1 MTSSKSFR
9 ATLLPSSLS
18 LSSFRSHSHHGS
30 DSKPKSD
37 SDSSL
42 RKTPNE
48 NGQPPALQPADGP
61 QKSLEPVVERS
72 PDAERPTSRMR
83 NQKSKPW
90 SSRISSLI
98 PSLTLQTTD
107 QRPMSIQRKPIAV
120 MASPNEPP
128 PPPPPPPQ
136 HPAASFDA
144 PLAPLDNPPHLP
156 APLDPPHLPAPFDP
170 PPPPPSGPPPPPPPQ
185 PALYSVAES
194 TSPSSVAGDGSTI
207 FESDHQQSDT
217 SSLPYPRHS
226 PPQPPQS
233 KVYPAPETPAVASQI
248 SLLVMPQ
255 SEIISPLDDADLLRQ
270 ATEPMPPS
278 PSLYSAPNT
287 PAVDHD
293 VPVPALP
300 PLGVDAHLQINPV
313 IMDPTPPSPVPE
325 TTAFSIAGV
334 LHESTGSNH
343 SLVGN
348 NRNSFG
354 QDMPLNG
361 GLEDSANR
369 PRSMS
374 YSERNDSLPPMQGL
388 KTRQTAPLP
397 EPRGRSVSARVNS
410 TIMEGGSRLSTS
422 TNLRPM
428 STINQSPTRRKLR
441 RSWMPGRSRSNSMD
455 ANHANNMEA
464 WVMSDDTKVEYNTAF
479 LKNGEK
485 VPELWNENGA
495 VLVYLYPK
503 SSGRGPSFKVPEFTV
518 SSSFIFNELIRSE
531 LESPTGSRTRSRSFT
546 GRDSLS
552 IDDASRVSSPTS
564 FPADSSADFL
574 NLYLPPAPSNASDQL
589 VVPAADNSASELER
603 LVAIRNLFAFLTGQP
618 LVGTA
623 ARPTNFHAFLQIS
636 DLLQEFCFSSV
647 DGYTFGNA
655 VDLSFGFYS
664 ESLGFGDCRHSREQ
678 TLEALILGERMRS
691 VELYN
696 EAFAHAT
703 GKYSAI
709 MDLRLPLFQLVSPIT
724 RQRLEKAHLDL
735 ENRQTNV
742 NDQLEQFEFPSL
754 FAGIANSS
762 SIPELK
768 QVRFKI
774 WRNSFNKMRQ
784 AVLSYYK
791 TAFGSWPPKA
801 SSKKNPFAESG
812 LNRIVLKTLY
822 SDHCALY
829 DLLVDR
835 NSLTSRVI
843 DETPTV
849 SNETDEMITS
859 ALRNIESEFDR
870 SRPPVLPPIPFDLPL
885 IPSMTAILETY
896 NTLSPRE
903 QAKFD
908 KKVKEPEMA
917 LVLNGA
923 YNYDTSSIRLPF
935 LDYFKEF
942 EAREAKGKTAQDLV
956 DQRIGYF
963 LFLYVILQSLPT
975 LVVDAPDLKF
985 SEGVEYFL
993 CQPPMGNPPWVDDKQ
1008 VRKMWY
1014 EVAGGG
1020 GYVELSADAVMFSV
1034 EAIYHRSHCWLAAKI
1049 WEEMGN
1055 SATPPLEEP
1064 ALAPLEPP
1072 RPIFQGGDGTFNNSS
1087 GALSGQS
1094 TPSPPPG
1101 SPQLRPRQR
1110 NMSPATRRVS
1120 TANRSSIM
1128 MGLEP
1133 VPLEPPNLF
1142 GVHQRSSSLGP
1153 RPPSSRI
1160 TDRSSS
1166 VGNLVGMNPRVSRPS
1181 SPARAAA
1188 ATSGTTFDDILGESQ
1203 KKKAP
1208 KKKSRFF

>member
-1 MTSSKSFR
+1 MTSSKSLR

-18 LSSFRSHSHHGS
+18 LSSFRSHSQNGPEL
-30 DSKPKSD
+30 KPKSD
-37 SDSSL
+37 SDSSVRKAL
-42 RKTPNE
+42 RD
-48 NGQPPALQPADGP
+48 NGQAPASQPADGP
-61 QKSLEPVVERS
+61 QKILEPVVERS
-72 PDAERPTSRMR
+72 SDPEPPSSRPRA
-83 NQKSKPW
+83 KSKPKPW
-90 SSRISSLI
+90 STRISSLI
-98 PSLTLQTTD
+98 PSLTIQTTD
-107 QRPMSIQRKPIAV
+107 QRPMSIQRKPIAN
-120 MASPNEPP
+120 MAPPSQPP
-128 PPPPPPPQ
+128 PPPPPPPA
-136 HPAASFDA
+136 PAASFD
-144 PLAPLDNPPHLP
+144 PPTDFFDPSPANSFDTPP
-156 APLDPPHLPAPFDP
+156 APLDP
-170 PPPPPSGPPPPPPPQ
+170 PPPPPSGPPPPPPQ
-185 PALYSVAES
+185 PPLYSVAES
-194 TSPSSVAGDGSTI
+194 TSSSSMADDSPTL
-207 FESDHQQSDT
+207 FESDHQHSDT
-217 SSLPYPRHS
+217 SSFPPPQHS
-226 PPQPPQS
+226 PPMPPKAQ
-233 KVYPAPETPAVASQI
+233 VFYPSSETPTVSSQI

-255 SEIISPLDDADLLRQ
+255 SDIISPLDEADVTPQ
-270 ATEPMPPS
+270 IMDPTPPS
-278 PSLYSAPNT
+278 PSVYSATNT
-287 PAVDHD
+287 PVVDHD
-293 VPVPALP
+293 IPVPAIP
-300 PLGVDAHLQINPV
+300 AFDFDSQIESQLRVNPV
-313 IMDPTPPSPVPE
+313 IMDPTPPSPGPE
-325 TTAFSIAGV
+325 TSSFGAIDESAG
-334 LHESTGSNH
+334 S
-343 SLVGN
+343 
-348 NRNSFG
+348 NRNSIENSENPFR
-354 QDMPLNG
+354 QSLPPNG
-361 GLEDSANR
+361 SGNVDININR
-369 PRSMS
+369 QRSIS
-374 YSERNDSLPPMQGL
+374 YSERKDSLPPMQGL
-388 KTRQTAPLP
+388 RTRQTAPLP

-410 TIMEGGSRLSTS
+410 TLIDGSRLSTS
-422 TNLRPM
+422 TNLRPV
-428 STINQSPTRRKLR
+428 SGVSQSPTRRKLR

-455 ANHANNMEA
+455 ANHGNNLAA
-464 WVMSDDTKVEYNTAF
+464 WVISEDNKTEYNPAF

-503 SSGRGPSFKVPEFTV
+503 STGRGPSFKVPEFTV

-531 LESPTGSRTRSRSFT
+531 LESPTVSRARARNST

-552 IDDASRVSSPTS
+552 TDDASRVSSPTIP
-564 FPADSSADFL
+564 FDNSSDYL
-574 NLYLPPAPSNASDQL
+574 HLYLPSPPSNASSTSL
-589 VVPAADNSASELER
+589 TVPVDNSKAELER
-603 LVAIRNLFAFLTGQP
+603 LIAIRNLFAFLTGQP
-618 LVGTA
+618 LVGTPE
-623 ARPTNFHAFLQIS
+623 RPRTFHAFLQIS
-636 DLLQEFCFSSV
+636 DLLQEFCFSSA
-647 DGYTFGNA
+647 DGYSFGNA

-696 EAFAHAT
+696 EAFAHAA

-724 RQRLEKAHLDL
+724 RQRLERAHLDL
-735 ENRQTNV
+735 VNRQHNV
-742 NDQLEQFEFPSL
+742 NEHLEQFEFPSL

-768 QVRFKI
+768 HVRFKI
-774 WRNSFNKMRQ
+774 WRNSFNRMRQ
-784 AVLSYYK
+784 FVLNYYR

-843 DETPTV
+843 DEVPTV
-849 SNETDEMITS
+849 SNETDEMMTS

-908 KKVKEPEMA
+908 KKIKEPEML
-917 LVLNGA
+917 LVLNNS

-935 LDYFKEF
+935 LDAFKEF
-942 EAREAKGKTAQDLV
+942 EAREAKGKNAQDLA

-963 LFLYVILQSLPT
+963 LFLYVVLQSLPT

-985 SEGVEYFL
+985 AEGVEYFL
-993 CQPPMGNPPWVDDKQ
+993 CQPPIGNPLGL
-1008 VRKMWY
+1008 MTN
-1014 EVAGGG
+1014 
-1020 GYVELSADAVMFSV
+1020 
-1034 EAIYHRSHCWLAAKI
+1034 RSEKCGMRLPEEI

-1064 ALAPLEPP
+1064 ALEPLEPP
-1072 RPIFQGGDGTFNNSS
+1072 RPIFQDSDGVLNNGL

-1101 SPQLRPRQR
+1101 SPQLRPRPR
-1110 NMSPATRRVS
+1110 NLSPGVRRAS
-1120 TANRSSIM
+1120 AAHRSSIM

-1133 VPLEPPNLF
+1133 VPLEPPNIF
-1142 GVHQRSSSLGP
+1142 GAHQRSSSLGP

-1160 TDRSSS
+1160 SNRS
-1166 VGNLVGMNPRVSRPS
+1166 S
-1181 SPARAAA
+1181 SPARVA

-1203 KKKAP
+1203 KKKPAP
-1208 KKKSRFF
+1208 KKKGRFF

>member
-1 MTSSKSFR
+1 PR
-9 ATLLPSSLS
+9 AK
-18 LSSFRSHSHHGS
+18 
-30 DSKPKSD
+30 SKPK
-37 SDSSL
+37 
-42 RKTPNE
+42 
-48 NGQPPALQPADGP
+48 
-61 QKSLEPVVERS
+61 
-72 PDAERPTSRMR
+72 
-83 NQKSKPW
+83 PW
-90 SSRISSLI
+90 STRISSLI
-98 PSLTLQTTD
+98 PSLTIQTTD
-107 QRPMSIQRKPIAV
+107 QRPMSIQRKPIAN
-120 MASPNEPP
+120 MAPPSQPP
-128 PPPPPPPQ
+128 PPPPPPPA
-136 HPAASFDA
+136 PAASFD
-144 PLAPLDNPPHLP
+144 PPTDFFDPSPANSFDTPP
-156 APLDPPHLPAPFDP
+156 APLDP
-170 PPPPPSGPPPPPPPQ
+170 PPPPPSGPPPPPPQ
-185 PALYSVAES
+185 PPLYSVAES
-194 TSPSSVAGDGSTI
+194 TSSSSMADDSPTL
-207 FESDHQQSDT
+207 FESDHQHSDT
-217 SSLPYPRHS
+217 SSFPPPQHS
-226 PPQPPQS
+226 PPMPPKAQ
-233 KVYPAPETPAVASQI
+233 VFYPSSETPTVSSQI

-255 SEIISPLDDADLLRQ
+255 SDIISPLDEADV
-270 ATEPMPPS
+270 
-278 PSLYSAPNT
+278 T
-287 PAVDHD
+287 P
-293 VPVPALP
+293 
-300 PLGVDAHLQINPV
+300 Q
-313 IMDPTPPSPVPE
+313 IMDPTPPSPSVYSATNTPVNP
-325 TTAFSIAGV
+325 FRQSLPPNGSGNVDININRQRSI
-334 LHESTGSNH
+334 
-343 SLVGN
+343 
-348 NRNSFG
+348 
-354 QDMPLNG
+354 
-361 GLEDSANR
+361 
-369 PRSMS
+369 S
-374 YSERNDSLPPMQGL
+374 YSERKDSLPPMQGL
-388 KTRQTAPLP
+388 RTRQTAPLP

-410 TIMEGGSRLSTS
+410 TLIDGSRLSTS
-422 TNLRPM
+422 TNLRPV
-428 STINQSPTRRKLR
+428 SGVSQSPTRRKLR

-455 ANHANNMEA
+455 ANHGNNLAA
-464 WVMSDDTKVEYNTAF
+464 WVISEDNKTEYNPAF

-503 SSGRGPSFKVPEFTV
+503 STGRGPSFKVPEFTV

-531 LESPTGSRTRSRSFT
+531 LESPTVSRARARNST

-552 IDDASRVSSPTS
+552 TDDASRVSSPTIP
-564 FPADSSADFL
+564 FDNSSDYL
-574 NLYLPPAPSNASDQL
+574 HLYLPSPPSNASSTSL
-589 VVPAADNSASELER
+589 TVPVDNSKAELER
-603 LVAIRNLFAFLTGQP
+603 LIAIRNLFAFLTGQP
-618 LVGTA
+618 LVGTPE
-623 ARPTNFHAFLQIS
+623 RPRTFHAFLQIS
-636 DLLQEFCFSSV
+636 DLLQEFCFSSA
-647 DGYTFGNA
+647 DGYSFGNA

-696 EAFAHAT
+696 EAFAHAA

-724 RQRLEKAHLDL
+724 RQRLERAHLDL
-735 ENRQTNV
+735 VNRQHNV
-742 NDQLEQFEFPSL
+742 NEHLEQFEFPSL

-768 QVRFKI
+768 HVRFKI
-774 WRNSFNKMRQ
+774 WRNSFNRMRQ
-784 AVLSYYK
+784 FVLNYYR

-843 DETPTV
+843 DEVPTV
-849 SNETDEMITS
+849 SNETDEMMTS

-908 KKVKEPEMA
+908 KKIKEPEML
-917 LVLNGA
+917 LVLNNS

-935 LDYFKEF
+935 LDAFKEF
-942 EAREAKGKTAQDLV
+942 EAREAKGKNAQDLA

-963 LFLYVILQSLPT
+963 LFLYVVLQSLPT

-985 SEGVEYFL
+985 AEGVEYFL
-993 CQPPMGNPPWVDDKQ
+993 CQPPIGNPPWVDDKQ

-1064 ALAPLEPP
+1064 ALEPLEPP
-1072 RPIFQGGDGTFNNSS
+1072 RPIFQDSDGVLNNGL

-1101 SPQLRPRQR
+1101 SPQLRPRPR
-1110 NMSPATRRVS
+1110 NLSPGVRRAS
-1120 TANRSSIM
+1120 AAHRSSIM

-1133 VPLEPPNLF
+1133 VPLEPPNIF
-1142 GVHQRSSSLGP
+1142 GAHQRSSSLGP

-1160 TDRSSS
+1160 SNRSSS
-1166 VGNLVGMNPRVSRPS
+1166 VGNLVGMNPPRVSRPS
-1181 SPARAAA
+1181 SPARVA

-1203 KKKAP
+1203 KKKPAP
-1208 KKKSRFF
+1208 KKKGRFF

>member
-18 LSSFRSHSHHGS
+18 FSSFRSSSQPGS
-30 DSKPKSD
+30 DPKSKANPDASVRKALHDNGPSPASQPAEVSPKTLEPIVEASSDAESPLPRSRTPKPK
-37 SDSSL
+37 L
-42 RKTPNE
+42 W
-48 NGQPPALQPADGP
+48 GA
-61 QKSLEPVVERS
+61 
-72 PDAERPTSRMR
+72 
-83 NQKSKPW
+83 
-90 SSRISSLI
+90 RISSLI
-98 PSLTLQTTD
+98 PSLTVQTTD
-107 QRPMSIQRKPIAV
+107 HRPVSIQRKPIST
-120 MASPNEPP
+120 MAPPSEAPPAPP
-128 PPPPPPPQ
+128 PSYDLPPPPAPLDPPPPPPQ
-136 HPAASFDA
+136 
-144 PLAPLDNPPHLP
+144 
-156 APLDPPHLPAPFDP
+156 
-170 PPPPPSGPPPPPPPQ
+170 GPPPPPPPQ
-185 PALYSVAES
+185 AQAFSVAES
-194 TSPSSVAGDGSTI
+194 TSSSSLAGDSPTL

-217 SSLPYPRHS
+217 SSFPCPQHS
-226 PPQPPQS
+226 PPIPP
-233 KVYPAPETPAVASQI
+233 KTEVYDPSPDTPAMSSQI
-248 SLLVMPQ
+248 SLLIKPQ
-255 SEIISPLDDADLLRQ
+255 SDIISPLDEAGPPQ
-270 ATEPMPPS
+270 TMGPTPPS
-278 PSLYSAPNT
+278 PSVYSAANT
-287 PAVDHD
+287 PVVGHD
-293 VPVPALP
+293 VPVPAL
-300 PLGVDAHLQINPV
+300 LQFDFDSQFDSQLRVNPV
-313 IMDPTPPSPVPE
+313 IMDPTPPSPEPSRSSFRGIDE
-325 TTAFSIAGV
+325 RI
-334 LHESTGSNH
+334 GSNH
-343 SLVGN
+343 SSTEHNDETFRQEMPPNGN
-348 NRNSFG
+348 AEH
-354 QDMPLNG
+354 D
-361 GLEDSANR
+361 AHR
-369 PRSMS
+369 PRSIS
-374 YSERNDSLPPMQGL
+374 FSQRQDSLPPIQVL

-410 TIMEGGSRLSTS
+410 TIMEGSRLSTAA
-422 TNLRPM
+422 NLRPV
-428 STINQSPTRRKLR
+428 SGISQSPTRRKLR

-455 ANHANNMEA
+455 ASHKLAA
-464 WVMSDDTKVEYNTAF
+464 WVISEDNQTEYNTTF

-518 SSSFIFNELIRSE
+518 SSSLIFNELIRAE
-531 LESPTGSRTRSRSFT
+531 LESPTASRNRARNST

-552 IDDASRVSSPTS
+552 TDDASRVSTPTIS
-564 FPADSSADFL
+564 MDNYGDFL
-574 NLYLPPAPSNASDQL
+574 HLYIPSTPSNASTSSL
-589 VVPAADNSASELER
+589 TVPAEAPHPGAELER

-618 LVGTA
+618 LVGIPT
-623 ARPTNFHAFLQIS
+623 RPRTFDAFLQIS
-636 DLLQEFCFSSV
+636 DLLQEFCFASA
-647 DGYTFGNA
+647 DGYTFGSA
-655 VDLSFGFYS
+655 VDMSFGFYS
-664 ESLGFGDCRHSREQ
+664 ESLGFADCRHSREQ

-696 EAFAHAT
+696 EAFTHAA

-709 MDLRLPLFQLVSPIT
+709 MELKLPLFQLVSPVT
-724 RQRLEKAHLDL
+724 RQRLERAHFELDS
-735 ENRQTNV
+735 RQHNV
-742 NDQLEQFEFPSL
+742 NEQLEQFEFPSL

-774 WRNSFNKMRQ
+774 WRNSFTKMRQ
-784 AVLSYYK
+784 FVLNYYK

-835 NSLTSRVI
+835 NNLTSRVI
-843 DETPTV
+843 DEVPTV
-849 SNETDEMITS
+849 SKEADEMITS

-870 SRPPVLPPIPFDLPL
+870 SRPPVLPPIPYDLPL
-885 IPSMTAILETY
+885 IPSMGAILETY

-908 KKVKEPEMA
+908 KKVKEPEML
-917 LVLNGA
+917 LVLNAA
-923 YNYDTSSIRLPF
+923 YNYDTSSLRLPF
-935 LDYFKEF
+935 LDSFKDF
-942 EAREAKGKTAQDLV
+942 EAREAKGKVSQDLA

-963 LFLYVILQSLPT
+963 LFLYVVLQSLPT

-993 CQPPMGNPPWVDDKQ
+993 CQPPIGNPPWVDDKQ

-1014 EVAGGG
+1014 EVAGG

-1064 ALAPLEPP
+1064 ALEPLEPP
-1072 RPIFQGGDGTFNNSS
+1072 RPNFQAEDSAFNNGS
-1087 GALSGQS
+1087 GTPGHNS
-1094 TPSPPPG
+1094 PSPPPG
-1101 SPQLRPRQR
+1101 SPQLRPRPR
-1110 NMSPATRRVS
+1110 NLSPGGRRTS
-1120 TANRSSIM
+1120 NAYRSSIV

-1133 VPLEPPNLF
+1133 VPLEPPNVF

-1160 TDRSSS
+1160 SNRSSS
-1166 VGNLVGMNPRVSRPS
+1166 VGNLVGMNSPQASRPS
-1181 SPARAAA
+1181 SPARVA
-1188 ATSGTTFDDILGESQ
+1188 ATAGTTFDDILGQPE
-1203 KKKAP
+1203 KKKPAT